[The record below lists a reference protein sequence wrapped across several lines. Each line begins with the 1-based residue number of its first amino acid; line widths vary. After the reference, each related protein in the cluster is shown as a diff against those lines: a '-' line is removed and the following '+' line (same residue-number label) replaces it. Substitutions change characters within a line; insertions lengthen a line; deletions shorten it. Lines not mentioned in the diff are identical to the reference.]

1 MIKKLMRSIREYKK
15 ASLLT
20 PLFVVIEVILEIL
33 IPLIMAQMID
43 IGITGKNITVLKQ
56 LGIVLIVCVALGL
69 LFGIL
74 SGSYCAVASA
84 GFAQNLRQDLYYKIQ
99 GYSFANIDKFST
111 SSIVTRLT
119 TDVTNVQNAYM
130 MIIRVA
136 VRAPLMLIFSLITSF
151 IINA

>member
-74 SGSYCAVASA
+74 SGSYCAVAKS
-84 GFAQNLRQDLYYKIQ
+84 GPSGLRK
-99 GYSFANIDKFST
+99 
-111 SSIVTRLT
+111 TR
-119 TDVTNVQNAYM
+119 
-130 MIIRVA
+130 
-136 VRAPLMLIFSLITSF
+136 
-151 IINA
+151 